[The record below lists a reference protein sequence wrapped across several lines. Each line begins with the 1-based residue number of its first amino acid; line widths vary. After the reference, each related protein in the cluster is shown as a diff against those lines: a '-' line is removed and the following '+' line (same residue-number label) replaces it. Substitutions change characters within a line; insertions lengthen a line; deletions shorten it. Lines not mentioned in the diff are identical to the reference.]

1 MSPLNETL
9 TEFERNARALLTQ
22 SVSRIDARMRS
33 RLNQARQAALAAAGA
48 RRRSLSW
55 RSLTLMPV
63 TGAAAAAM
71 LVVLLWHHEPAGI
84 EMPMPEAQRSTV
96 EDMDLLADNE
106 ALELIEGWDGP
117 FYEWAAAQ
125 TEANAESDG

>member
-1 MSPLNETL
+1 
-9 TEFERNARALLTQ
+9 
-22 SVSRIDARMRS
+22 
-33 RLNQARQAALAAAGA
+33 
-48 RRRSLSW
+48 
-55 RSLTLMPV
+55 
-63 TGAAAAAM
+63 
-71 LVVLLWHHEPAGI
+71 
-84 EMPMPEAQRSTV
+84 MPMPEAQRSTV

>member
-1 MSPLNETL
+1 MSPVNETL
-9 TEFERNARALLTQ
+9 TEFERNARAVLTQ
-22 SVSRIDARMRS
+22 SVSRIDARTRS
-33 RLNQARQAALAAAGA
+33 RLNQARQAALATAGA
-48 RRRSLSW
+48 RRRPLSW

-63 TGAAAAAM
+63 TGAAAAAV
-71 LVVLLWHHEPAGI
+71 LVVLLWHREPAGI
-84 EMPMPEAQRSTV
+84 EMLMPEGQRSTV